1 MQPEYK
7 IFRGI
12 RNITVER
19 ERITILL
26 ILLTLT
32 MVLNPCSHL
41 EHTTRSIIQSASR
54 VTFGLPMEH
63 NVKIKDMVNSFFLQ
77 KRDTFSF

>member
-12 RNITVER
+12 RKITVER
-19 ERITILL
+19 ERITIPP

-32 MVLNPCSHL
+32 MVLNLCSHL

-54 VTFGLPMEH
+54 VTFGLPTEH
-63 NVKIKDMVNSFFLQ
+63 NVRIKDIVNSYVLQ
-77 KRDTFSF
+77 RRDTFSF